1 MHKKK
6 QVTTD
11 TALGDGTPIEAT
23 AVGGVNL
30 GAQDHDNSDS
40 IRASSLLFSARYYL
54 QDYLSV
60 VVKLGGALQR
70 SRFVHRVTG
79 GTGPLSHSSNGF
91 TAREVR
97 TAFNP
102 EWQVGFSQDWSRWRA
117 SLLLDYIKGQS
128 PGVFFD
134 ASVTNPTS
142 MAGLFELSYR
152 LTPQQ

>member
-1 MHKKK
+1 MHEKK

-30 GAQDHDNSDS
+30 GAQDHYNTDS

-54 QDYLSV
+54 QDHLSV
-60 VVKLGGALQR
+60 VAKLGGALQR

-79 GTGPLSHSSNGF
+79 GIGPLSGSSNGF

-102 EWQVGFSQDWSRWRA
+102 EWQVGFSQDWSQWRA

-128 PGVFFD
+128 PGVFYETP
-134 ASVTNPTS
+134 VTNPTS